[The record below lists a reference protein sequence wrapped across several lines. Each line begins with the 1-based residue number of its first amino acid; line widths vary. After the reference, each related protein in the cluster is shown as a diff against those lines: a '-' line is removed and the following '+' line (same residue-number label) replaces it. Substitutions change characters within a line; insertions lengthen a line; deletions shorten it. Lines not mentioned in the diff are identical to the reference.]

1 MKDVAFVAKLTYLYP
16 SQSTFKMTAI
26 CNQKQ
31 VNTRVIF
38 RKFDKD
44 SDGFISVKDLISV
57 FKELGEEIRDEELKE
72 QLHNAGKIDRCEIQL
87 QVSFD

>member
-1 MKDVAFVAKLTYLYP
+1 
-16 SQSTFKMTAI
+16 MTAI

-44 SDGFISVKDLISV
+44 SDGFISVKDLINV

-72 QLHNAGKIDRCEIQL
+72 QLHNAGKIDRYEIQL
-87 QVSFD
+87 RKLVLTKNAAGFFLARLRGEV